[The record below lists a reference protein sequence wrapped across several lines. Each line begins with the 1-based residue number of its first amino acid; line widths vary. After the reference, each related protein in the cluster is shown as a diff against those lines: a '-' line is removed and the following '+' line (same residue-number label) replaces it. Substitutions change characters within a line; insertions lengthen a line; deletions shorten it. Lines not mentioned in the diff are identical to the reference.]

1 MKKRVLAVVFAAF
14 MALSLTACGGN
25 ASTSSDT
32 PDTTGEAV
40 ANEPATPPDLTGT
53 WVQVNSSSEDSYQE
67 ATITEDTITINWV
80 SPDSKAL
87 YWAGTFE
94 APTTADEPYTWD
106 SVNDTEQTATALLAS
121 GDETKTFTYQ
131 DGQISYDATALGVT
145 TTVRLEKQ

>member
-1 MKKRVLAVVFAAF
+1 MKKKALAMVFAAF
-14 MALSLTACGGN
+14 MLLAGCGGN
-25 ASTSSDT
+25 NTTSETAD
-32 PDTTGEAV
+32 A
-40 ANEPATPPDLTGT
+40 PATLPDLTGT

-80 SPDSKAL
+80 TPDSKAL